1 MCNILV
7 NNSKNTTKGIGNNIH
22 NFNRIWTL
30 LQAEYPDAAP
40 ELHFNDPLQL
50 LVATILSAQCTD
62 AQVNKVTDVLFKK
75 YKSVEDFAN
84 ADIRELEKDIY
95 STGFYRNK
103 AKNIKK
109 SAQIIISDFD
119 SRIPNT
125 MEHVLTLPGVARK
138 TANIVLARGHGIV
151 EGIAVDTHVK
161 RLSNRLGF
169 TENTDPVK
177 IERDLMDIARKEDWE
192 ALSMTLILH
201 GRRVCVARKPKCG
214 ACVVSALCPSRHDY
228 EQ

>member
-1 MCNILV
+1 MARNP
-7 NNSKNTTKGIGNNIH
+7 KNTTKGIGNNSH

-40 ELHFNDPLQL
+40 ELHFSNTLQL

-75 YKSVEDFAN
+75 YKTVGDLAN
-84 ADIRELEKDIY
+84 ADIRELEKDVY

-103 AKNIKK
+103 AKNIRK
-109 SAQIIISDFD
+109 SAQIIISDFGSEVPD
-119 SRIPNT
+119 T
-125 MEHVLTLPGVARK
+125 MEQILTLPGVARK
-138 TANIVLARGHGIV
+138 TANIVLSRGYGIV
-151 EGIAVDTHVK
+151 EGIAVDTHVM
-161 RLSNRLGF
+161 RLSNLLGF
-169 TENTDPVK
+169 TENTYPVK
-177 IERDLMDIARKEDWE
+177 IERDLMHIARKEDWE